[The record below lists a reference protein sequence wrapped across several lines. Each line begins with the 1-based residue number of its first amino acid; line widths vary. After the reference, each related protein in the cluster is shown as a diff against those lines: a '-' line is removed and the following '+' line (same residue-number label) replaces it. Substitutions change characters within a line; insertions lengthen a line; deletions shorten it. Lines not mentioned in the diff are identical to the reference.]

1 MFRANMKVIFY
12 MYVCLLVD
20 VTMVPRGNVIK
31 EMHCV
36 CACYFHHIPM

>member
-1 MFRANMKVIFY
+1 M
-12 MYVCLLVD
+12 CLLM
-20 VTMVPRGNVIK
+20 VTVVPRGNVIK